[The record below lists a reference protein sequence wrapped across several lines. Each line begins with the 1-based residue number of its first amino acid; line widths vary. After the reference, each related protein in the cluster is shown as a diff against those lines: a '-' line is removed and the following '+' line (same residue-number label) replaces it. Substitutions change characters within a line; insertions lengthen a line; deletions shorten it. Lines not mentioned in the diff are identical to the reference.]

1 MAKLRG
7 DKDLSCETLARF
19 DLRSEY
25 LDFLSNHRGLAQNTV
40 NMRRHDVTA
49 FRGGPQKSDSRI
61 RCKIRQTIRRPQSN
75 EQSETEAVH
84 S

>member
-1 MAKLRG
+1 MRFPKKDVKDTIVYNSKITIENIPAKAY
-7 DKDLSCETLARF
+7 E
-19 DLRSEY
+19 
-25 LDFLSNHRGLAQNTV
+25 
-40 NMRRHDVTA
+40 
-49 FRGGPQKSDSRI
+49 RGGPQKSDSRI